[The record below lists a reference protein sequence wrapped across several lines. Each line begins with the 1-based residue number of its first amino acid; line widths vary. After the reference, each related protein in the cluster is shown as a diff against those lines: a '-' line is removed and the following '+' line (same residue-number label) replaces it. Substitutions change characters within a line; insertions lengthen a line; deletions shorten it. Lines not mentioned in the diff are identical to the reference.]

1 MNTEA
6 ANFAKVLLPLVI
18 AITLG
23 GVGHGL
29 FALLPA
35 AQSALPMGD

>member
-1 MNTEA
+1 MNTQS
-6 ANFAKVLLPLVI
+6 ANFAKILLPLVI

-23 GVGHGL
+23 GVGPSL
-29 FALLPA
+29 FALLAA